1 MRISVNL
8 PDELRADMERI
19 SKESGDRSLGSI
31 IREALLA
38 FIEVKTK

>member
-8 PDELRADMERI
+8 PDEIRADMEKI

-31 IREALLA
+31 VREALVA
-38 FIEVKTK
+38 FIEEKTK

>member
-8 PDELRADMERI
+8 PDEIRADMEKI

-31 IREALLA
+31 IREALLE
-38 FIEVKTK
+38 FIEEKTK